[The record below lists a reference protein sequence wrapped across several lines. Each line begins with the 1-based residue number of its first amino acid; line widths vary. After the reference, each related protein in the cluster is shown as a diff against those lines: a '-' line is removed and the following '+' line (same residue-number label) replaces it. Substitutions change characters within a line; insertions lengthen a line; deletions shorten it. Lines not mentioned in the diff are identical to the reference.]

1 MNTTILIVGLIG
13 QLLPLALII
22 GAFISGK
29 IHLNQ

>member
-22 GAFISGK
+22 IAFISGK
-29 IHLNQ
+29 IDLNQ